1 LISQVQFLVWP
12 LWNKSCFVEGLVPV
26 NAVGYQYGT
35 EHQMTSDGR
44 QSDNSETEALP
55 GPLAHSGLKSAGRRR
70 FGKSGIAVSG
80 VLVTLAS
87 GPVLGDIVCKS
98 PSGALSGNLS
108 SHGTP
113 PVCTGV
119 SPGYWKNH
127 TDWPIANRDT
137 VKFKTVFTTTPGSPY
152 GTVTMLTLLDHQDY
166 DTNNLGMHLVA
177 AYLNAMAGRT
187 PFLTV
192 ETIKSMWTEIQTVGY
207 FTPTAGTHWTSAQ
220 VVAYITSTQ
229 S

>member
-1 LISQVQFLVWP
+1 
-12 LWNKSCFVEGLVPV
+12 
-26 NAVGYQYGT
+26 
-35 EHQMTSDGR
+35 MTSDGR
-44 QSDNSETEALP
+44 QSDNSETEASRAP
-55 GPLAHSGLKSAGRRR
+55 IAHSGLRSAGRRR
-70 FGKSGIAVSG
+70 FGQSGMAVSG
-80 VLVTLAS
+80 VLATLAS
-87 GPVLGDIVCKS
+87 GPVLGNIVCKS

-127 TDWPIANRDT
+127 TAWPISNRT
-137 VKFKTVFTTTPGSPY
+137 TALFRSVFTCPTNSSYYP
-152 GTVTMLTLLDHQDY
+152 VTMLTILSHQGY
-166 DTNNLGMHLVA
+166 DGNNLGMHLVA
-177 AYLNAMAGRT
+177 AYLNAVAGRT

-192 ETIKSMWTEIQTVGY
+192 ERIKSMWTEIQAVGY
-207 FTPTAGTHWTSAQ
+207 FTPTAGTHWTPAD